1 MTASSTQVSLAN
13 RSLLSFG
20 ARATIA
26 SFTEQST
33 EAQAVSVFFQSTFEQ
48 LARTARWGCL
58 RKEAELSLI
67 GAAAGTPENPLG
79 TTLPIPPLPWL
90 YSYAMPS
97 DSLFIRGLIP
107 SIPTTS
113 GSIPL
118 TPATLLSPTNLPN
131 SGQIPF
137 KVSYSTDNAGN
148 PIEIILCNLTQ
159 AQAVYTVNQ
168 SNPVIWDSLFEQGFV
183 SALAAFL
190 IPAISLNLP
199 LLGASIKSAEACI
212 MAARIA
218 DGNET
223 PVSQDRQ
230 ADWISARMAGTLIN
244 RTSSNNQY
252 SEYPGMNWPSG
263 YNAGANI
270 S

>member
-1 MTASSTQVSLAN
+1 MTASSTQISIAN
-13 RSLLSFG
+13 RALLSFG

-26 SFTEQST
+26 SFTETST

-58 RKEAELSLI
+58 RKEGSLSLI

-79 TTLPIPPLPWL
+79 TTLPLPPLPWL
-90 YSYAMPS
+90 YSYALPS
-97 DSLFIRGLIP
+97 DSLFVRGLIP

-113 GSIPL
+113 GFTPI
-118 TPATLLSPTNLPN
+118 TPASLLSPTNLPN
-131 SGQIPF
+131 GGMIPF
-137 KVSYSTDNAGN
+137 KLSYSTDSAGN
-148 PIEIILCNLTQ
+148 PTQIILCNLSQ

-168 SNPVIWDSLFEQGFV
+168 PNPVIWDSLFEQAFV

-190 IPAISLNLP
+190 NPAISLNLP
-199 LLGASIKSAEACI
+199 LLGACIKNAEQCI
-212 MAARIA
+212 MTARIA

-230 ADWISARMAGTLIN
+230 ADWMSARMAGTLVN
-244 RTSSNNQY
+244 RNGTNNQY
-252 SEYPGMNWPSG
+252 SEYPGMNWPAA